1 MDPWAQLSAEHART
15 GDRSAM
21 IASSAAIFQSVESC
35 QLRRAFLRGGYN
47 PGPLSLLIVTWIH
60 LEVSSRLT
68 RLLHSVPVLGGWQ
81 NFWIVEWWPV
91 DVDFLGHKLGYWVR
105 KLHITNIPHTH
116 IIFIFIYIHA
126 QIKHTCHDLFADQ
139 AISLDSTRQTNDVLS
154 RWNPRKALSVQKEIS
169 AWPCYFS
176 LCWSLA
182 QINLLAYQWY
192 PTLPLDM

>member
-1 MDPWAQLSAEHART
+1 MGGECQGGFSCLAGGYESLKSSWSSWLTFTYSFDTGFSWMDPWAQLSAEHART

-116 IIFIFIYIHA
+116 IIFIYIYIYMHRLNIHVMICL
-126 QIKHTCHDLFADQ
+126 QIKQ
-139 AISLDSTRQTNDVLS
+139 S
-154 RWNPRKALSVQKEIS
+154 
-169 AWPCYFS
+169 
-176 LCWSLA
+176 
-182 QINLLAYQWY
+182 
-192 PTLPLDM
+192 PLTQHGKQMMS